1 MKTKNEDQLRFDQ
14 RTCIYEIDVLCF
26 DTKLLVQNHKSQK
39 QCFPLKSTPC
49 KLDKL

>member
-1 MKTKNEDQLRFDQ
+1 MYINVTRYKYAFFCN
-14 RTCIYEIDVLCF
+14 
-26 DTKLLVQNHKSQK
+26 TKLLVQNHKSQK